1 MVRYCPFQIKEYRM
15 LDRPKIAPTSVM
27 GFDYGTTKIG
37 LAIGQ
42 SITGTANPL
51 VVIKAKDGIPN
62 WHTIEQLTQ
71 EWQPNAFIVGW
82 PINMDGSESE
92 MSVRARKFANR
103 LKGRF
108 HLPTF
113 LMDERLSSFEA
124 AQLLGTEGVAQD
136 QIDAVAAAL
145 IVESWYAGF

>member
-1 MVRYCPFQIKEYRM
+1 M
-15 LDRPKIAPTSVM
+15 LERPKSIPKTVL

-37 LAIGQ
+37 IAVGQ

-51 VVIKAKDGIPN
+51 VIIKAKDGIPN
-62 WHTIEQLTQ
+62 WQTIEQITK
-71 EWQPNAFIVGW
+71 EWQPDVFVVGW

-103 LKGRF
+103 LNGRF
-108 HLPTF
+108 HRPSF

-124 AQLLGTEGVAQD
+124 KQQLGPEASAKGP
-136 QIDAVAAAL
+136 IDSLAAAL
-145 IVESWYAGF
+145 IVESWYAGFNA